1 MRLVLAALTRPI
13 SLLMVIVAVALA
25 AGLALKRMP
34 VDIFPQGGEPAI
46 YVAQP
51 YGGMDPS
58 QMEGF
63 LTYYYEYHFL
73 YITGIQRVESKSIQ
87 GAALMKLV
95 FYPETDMNQA
105 MAQAV
110 GYVNRARA
118 FMPPGAVPPF
128 ITRFDAGSV
137 PVGQLV
143 FSSPTLSAG
152 ELQDI
157 ALNRVRPM
165 FATLPGVSAP
175 PPFGGN
181 QRTIVVRLDPDKL
194 RQYGI
199 SPEQAIVAVNKA
211 STVVPSGNV
220 RTGDVN
226 RFAVT
231 NSVIGGNLAELAN
244 APVQIG
250 HGPTVYIRD
259 IAVVEN
265 GTDILTAYAH
275 VDGKRTVYIPVTK
288 RSDASTLAVLNAVK
302 AALPGFREV
311 VPEGVQVRL
320 EFDQTGYV
328 TNAINGLAFEAA
340 LGALLTGL
348 MVLLFLRDWRSAFI
362 VVTTIPLALVS
373 AVVFLWAAGQTI
385 NIMTLGGLALAVG
398 ILVDEATVEVENIHT
413 QLARGLPRALAV
425 VDAARRTALPR
436 LLAMFCILAVF
447 VPAFFMQGISR
458 QLFLPL
464 SLAVAFAI
472 ISSYVLSTS
481 FVPVLA
487 TWVMRAG
494 YAEDEERGFFGRLR
508 SAYGRYL
515 GAALNFRVPLVALY
529 LIAAFAVVALSLPR
543 LGTELFPQTDP
554 PQFQVRLRAPTGTR
568 IERTEVMALKALDV
582 IRREIGPENV
592 SITTA
597 FIGVQP
603 PSYPINTIFLWT
615 SGPHEAVLTVALKPN
630 ARHGIIE
637 LRERLRQSLRKQLPQ
652 VTVSFE
658 AGDIVNQVMS
668 AGSPTPVQVAIQG
681 PSLADDRTHA
691 AKVQA
696 ELAKVP
702 FLRDL
707 QYAQPQDYPTLQVN
721 IDRDRAGQFGLTMQD
736 VAHSLVAATSSSRF
750 TDPNY
755 WRDPVSGNAFQIQV
769 EIPQN
774 RVQSTEAMAQLPVA
788 PEGASRPLL
797 GEVAEIKEG
806 TAPGLMER
814 YNGQRVIS
822 LTANLHGVTL
832 GKAVPEIQKAIDRA
846 GQPPRGVKVFL
857 RGQIPTLQETMIG
870 LQTGVLLAVV
880 AIFLLLA
887 ANFQSLR
894 LAAAVVLTVPAV
906 LAGVVLML
914 LATGTT
920 LNIQSFMGA
929 IMAIGIAV
937 ANSILLVS
945 FSEAARREL
954 RLTVVDAAREGARG
968 RLRAVLMTA
977 SAMTMGMVPM
987 ALGLGESGEQAAPL
1001 GRAVIGGLIVATFTT
1016 LTVLPAIYA
1025 VLQHRASVQ
1034 SPSLNPSDPESRY
1047 YAPNVV

>member
-25 AGLALKRMP
+25 AGLALKRMAI
-34 VDIFPQGGEPAI
+34 DIFPQVGDPAI

-51 YGGMDPS
+51 YGGMDPQ

-87 GAALMKLV
+87 GVALMKLV
-95 FYPETDMNQA
+95 FYPATDMNQA
-105 MAQAV
+105 MAQTV

-143 FSSPTLSAG
+143 FSSATKSAG

-157 ALNRVRPM
+157 ALNRVRPL

-199 SPEQAIVAVNKA
+199 SPEQAIGAVNKA
-211 STVVPSGNV
+211 SVVVPSGNL

-226 RFAVT
+226 RFAVS

-244 APVQIG
+244 APVRVGQ
-250 HGPTVYIRD
+250 GPTVFLRD
-259 IAVVEN
+259 IAIVEN
-265 GTDILTAYAH
+265 GTDAVTAFAH
-275 VDGKRTVYIPVTK
+275 VNGKRTVYIPVTK
-288 RSDASTLAVLNAVK
+288 RSDASTLAVLNSVK
-302 AALPGFREV
+302 AALPSFREV
-311 VPEGVQVRL
+311 APEDVEVRL
-320 EFDQTGYV
+320 EFDQSGYV
-328 TNAINGLAFEAA
+328 TNAIRGLAFEAG
-340 LGALLTGL
+340 LGAVLTGL
-348 MVLLFLRDWRSAFI
+348 MVLLFLRDWRSALI
-362 VVTTIPLALVS
+362 VVTTIPLALLS

-413 QLARGLPRALAV
+413 QMARGLPRALAV
-425 VDAARRTALPR
+425 VEAAQRTALPR

-447 VPAFFMQGISR
+447 VPAFFMEGVSR

-464 SLAVAFAI
+464 SFAVAFAM

-481 FVPVLA
+481 LVPVLA
-487 TWVMRAG
+487 AWLMRTG
-494 YAEDEERGFFGRLR
+494 NSDEENRGLFHRLR
-508 SAYGRYL
+508 GGYDRYL
-515 GAALNFRVPLVALY
+515 AFTMKVRFPLVLGY
-529 LIAAFAVVALSLPR
+529 LVVAGLLLFLLLPR

-568 IERTEVMALKALDV
+568 IERTEVMALKALDI
-582 IRREIGPENV
+582 IRREIGPDNIA
-592 SITTA
+592 ITTS

-615 SGPHEAVLTVALKPN
+615 SGPHEAVLTVALKPE
-630 ARHGIIE
+630 ARKDSMA
-637 LRERLRQSLRKQLPQ
+637 LRERLRRRFHDGLPS
-652 VTVSFE
+652 VAVSFE

-668 AGSPTPVQVAIQG
+668 AGSPTPIEVAVQG
-681 PSLADDRTHA
+681 PSLADDRAHT
-691 AKVQA
+691 AKLHK
-696 ELAKVP
+696 ELAKLP

-707 QYAQPQDYPTLQVN
+707 QLGQPQDYPTVNVN
-721 IDRDRAGQFGLTMQD
+721 IDRERAGQYGLTMQD
-736 VAHSLVAATSSSRF
+736 VSRSLIAATSSSRF
-750 TDPNY
+750 TDPNF
-755 WRDPVSGNAFQIQV
+755 WRDPVSGNGFQIQV

-774 RVQSTEAMAQLPVA
+774 RMQSTEQLDQLQVA
-788 PEGASRPLL
+788 PDGASRPLL
-797 GEVAEIKEG
+797 GELADIKEG
-806 TAPGLMER
+806 TSPSLMER
-814 YNGQRVIS
+814 NNGQRLLSV
-822 LTANLHGVTL
+822 TANIHGRTL
-832 GKAVPEIQKAIDRA
+832 GQAVPDIQQAIDRA
-846 GQPPRGVKVFL
+846 GKPPRGVKVFL
-857 RGQIPTLQETMIG
+857 RGQAPALEQTISG
-870 LQTGVLLAVV
+870 LRTGLLLAVIV
-880 AIFLLLA
+880 IFLLLA

-894 LAAAVVLTVPAV
+894 LALAVVLTVPAV
-906 LAGVVLML
+906 LCGVVLML
-914 LATGTT
+914 LLTGTT

-937 ANSILLVS
+937 ANSILLVT
-945 FSEAARREL
+945 FSEQARREG
-954 RLTVVDAAREGARG
+954 RPAIEAVRAGASG

-977 SAMTMGMVPM
+977 SAMVVGMLPM
-987 ALGLGESGEQAAPL
+987 ALGLGESGQQSAPL
-1001 GRAVIGGLIVATFTT
+1001 GRAVIGGLIMATFTT
-1016 LTVLPAIYA
+1016 LTVVPGIYA
-1025 VLQHRASVQ
+1025 LFQQRASVK
-1034 SPSLNPSDPESRY
+1034 SPSLNPSDPESRH
-1047 YAPNVV
+1047 YAPTVA